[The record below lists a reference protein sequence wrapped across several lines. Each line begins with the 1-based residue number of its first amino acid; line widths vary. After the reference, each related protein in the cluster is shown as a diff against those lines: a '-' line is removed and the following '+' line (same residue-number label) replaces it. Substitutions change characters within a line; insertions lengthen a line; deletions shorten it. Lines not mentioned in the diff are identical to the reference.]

1 MLFISGIFSSDSTLI
16 DKKVSQT
23 ASYAELAKQGRFED
37 LFDKFL
43 TWSIDFG
50 GKMILAILLFFVGRF
65 LINLFKKLIGKIMDK
80 RSMDIALKGFLQSLV
95 NTILFI
101 MLFILIIN
109 IVGKQTVSLAALI
122 ASAGLAIGLAV
133 KDNLANFAGG
143 VMILLNKPFR
153 GGDFIKAGDMEG
165 VVQNIGVLYT
175 TLRTYDNKTIFI
187 PNGPLS
193 TGNIINFNT
202 IDGLRRVDLTV
213 SVDYGSDVEEVKQLL
228 LEIANA
234 HPSVLKEPEP
244 FARMTKMND
253 SSIDFTFR
261 AWVKFADFWT
271 VTCDL
276 NESVYKRLNE
286 KGLNIPFPQM
296 TVHLAESKQN
306 KTKEE

>member
-1 MLFISGIFSSDSTLI
+1 MLFIPSFLPTDSILV
-16 DKKVSQT
+16 DKKLHQT
-23 ASYAELAKQGRFED
+23 NTYAELAKEGQFED
-37 LFDKFL
+37 IFDKFL

-50 GKMILAILLFFVGRF
+50 GKLLIALLIFFVGRF
-65 LINLFKKLIGKIMDK
+65 LINLIKKLIGKIMDK
-80 RSMDIALKGFLQSLV
+80 RSMDIALKGFLQGLV
-95 NTILFI
+95 NTVLYI
-101 MLFILIIN
+101 MLFILIMN

-153 GGDFIKAGDMEG
+153 GGDFIKARDMEG
-165 VVQNIGVLYT
+165 VVQSIGVLYT
-175 TLRTYDNKTIFI
+175 TLKTYDNKTIFI

-202 IDGLRRVDLTV
+202 ADGLRRIDLTV
-213 SVDYGSDVEEVKQLL
+213 SVDYGSNVEEVKQLL
-228 LEIANA
+228 LEIADA

-261 AWVKFADFWT
+261 VWVKFADFWT

-276 NESVYKRLNE
+276 NESVYNKLNE

-296 TVHLAESKQN
+296 TVHLAD
-306 KTKEE
+306 KTK